1 MIVLKDMPKI
11 TSLLAAEPFWEDM
24 SLPSEWYA
32 GGFGLA
38 EILDLVLMT
47 AILAGLAMYLVHRRA
62 GKMILG
68 GFFVVVLMV
77 LAIVCDFP
85 ILGGVSKEILSIPLL
100 VLLILY
106 HDEVRDILRQIG
118 CFPQKLTA
126 TIRKIR
132 SPGISKKMEVTI
144 DEVCDA
150 ANRMSESKTGALMV
164 LKRAGGLKEYMENAT
179 FLNAEVQSHLL
190 CTIFYNGS
198 PLHDGAV
205 IIEGNR
211 IRAARCQLPS
221 ANPEGLDPSLGERHK
236 AAVGMSVS
244 TDAVVVVVSEETG
257 IISIVMGGMM
267 KRGCDKDDLREE
279 LTRLLGNY
287 ASRVSAWGDNAAWVS
302 AQVEKT
308 KKHEKPSALTSD
320 EDVK

>member
-1 MIVLKDMPKI
+1 MLKHMPNI
-11 TSLLAAEPFWEDM
+11 TTMLVAEPFWKDM
-24 SLPSEWYA
+24 PLPSEWYD
-32 GGFGLA
+32 GGFGVA
-38 EILDLVLMT
+38 EIFDLVLVT
-47 AILAGLAMYLVHRRA
+47 AILVGLAMYLVHRRA

-68 GFFVVVLMV
+68 GFFVTALMV
-77 LAIVCDFP
+77 IAIVCDFP
-85 ILGGVSKEILSIPLL
+85 ILGGVSSEILSIPLI
-100 VLLILY
+100 VLLVLY
-106 HDEVRDILRQIG
+106 HDEIRDILRQVG

-126 TIRKIR
+126 TVRKIR
-132 SPGISKKMEVTI
+132 SPGISKKMEATI

-150 ANRMSESKTGALMV
+150 ASRMSEGKTGALMV

-236 AAVGMSVS
+236 AAVGMSIS
-244 TDAVVVVVSEETG
+244 TDAIVVVVSEETG

-267 KRGCDKDDLREE
+267 KRGCDKEDLRDE

-287 ASRVSAWGDNAAWVS
+287 ASRVSTWGDNSAWVS
-302 AQVEKT
+302 AQVEKA
-308 KKHEKPSALTSD
+308 KKHEKPSYHVGD
-320 EDVK
+320 EDAK